1 MRFFIIIQN
10 DKYTR
15 FKHKKPIP
23 AKLGMKNYKK
33 MKHKIIITIG
43 LFLGL
48 LTKAQSLQDYLTIAS
63 ENNPEL
69 KAMQYK
75 YESALEKVNE
85 VGSFPNTTIAA
96 GYFVQEVETR
106 VGAQKAK
113 ISATQTLPWFGALNA
128 KEESANFNAAA
139 QLNNFD
145 FTKRKLFLDVKSTYF
160 ELFELKEKERLI
172 EENIEILKTF
182 ESLALNEL
190 ENNSATMVDV
200 LKIRMEKNELLN
212 QLNNVQENFNA
223 KKIGFNL
230 LLNRDENSPIIVVEN
245 IILQDSEDFNKEQ
258 ISSNPKILQFENLQ
272 SSLEKSELAAK
283 KEGLP
288 TIGIG
293 LDYGIVE
300 KRDVNNLV
308 DNGKDIIMP
317 MVSVSFPLFSK
328 KYSSKQKQL
337 RIDQKSLEASKENT
351 FNQLNTIFENSKSKL
366 SNSKGSI
373 ATQIKNIEEANNAKK
388 ILLSAY
394 ETSKVDFEQLLEI
407 QQLQLKFELKKVI
420 SEKEYAIQK
429 STLEFLTKEN

>member
-1 MRFFIIIQN
+1 MKVNPIFIMM
-10 DKYTR
+10 
-15 FKHKKPIP
+15 F
-23 AKLGMKNYKK
+23 
-33 MKHKIIITIG
+33 
-43 LFLGL
+43 L
-48 LTKAQSLQDYLTIAS
+48 LTISAKAQSLNDYLLIAS

-69 KAMQYK
+69 QAIQYK

-113 ISATQTLPWFGALNA
+113 ISATQTLPWFGTLNA
-128 KEESANFNAAA
+128 KEESANYNAAA

-145 FTKRKLFLDVKSTYF
+145 FSRRKLFLDVKSAYF

-172 EENIEILKTF
+172 LENIEILKTF
-182 ESLALNEL
+182 ESLGLNEL
-190 ENNSATMVDV
+190 ENNRATMVDV
-200 LKIRMEKNELLN
+200 LKIRMEKNELQN
-212 QLNNVQENFNA
+212 QLSSVQRNFKA
-223 KKIGFNL
+223 KKNTFNF
-230 LLNRDENSPIIVVEN
+230 LLNRDENSDVNLPEN
-245 IILQDSEDFNKEQ
+245 PLLQVSDDFSKEQ
-258 ISSNPKILQFENLQ
+258 ISNNPKILQFENLQ
-272 SSLEKSELAAK
+272 SSLEKSELAIK
-283 KEGLP
+283 KERLP

-300 KRDVNNLV
+300 KRAINDLA

-337 RIDQKSLEASKENT
+337 KIDQQALESSKENT
-351 FNQLNTIFENSKSKL
+351 YNQLFTIFENSKSKL
-366 SNSKGSI
+366 TNSKVSI
-373 ATQIKNIEEANNAKK
+373 ATQIDNIKEAKRAKK

-394 ETSKVDFEQLLEI
+394 ETSTVDFEQLLEI

-429 STLEFLTKEN
+429 STLEFLTKDN

>member
-1 MRFFIIIQN
+1 MKVNLIFIMV
-10 DKYTR
+10 
-15 FKHKKPIP
+15 F
-23 AKLGMKNYKK
+23 
-33 MKHKIIITIG
+33 
-43 LFLGL
+43 L
-48 LTKAQSLQDYLTIAS
+48 LTISAKAQSLKDYLQIAS
-63 ENNPEL
+63 KNNPEL
-69 KAMQYK
+69 QAIQYT

-85 VGSFPNTTIAA
+85 VGSLPNTTIAA

-113 ISATQTLPWFGALNA
+113 ISATQMLPWFGALNA
-128 KEESANFNAAA
+128 KKESANYNAAA

-145 FTKRKLFLDVKSTYF
+145 FMKRKLFLNVKTAYF

-172 EENIEILKTF
+172 LENIEILKTF
-182 ESLALNEL
+182 ESLGLNEL
-190 ENNSATMVDV
+190 ENNRATVVDI

-212 QLNNVQENFNA
+212 QLNSVQENFNA
-223 KKIGFNL
+223 KKRTFNL
-230 LLNRDENSPIIVVEN
+230 LLNRAENSTVILLEN
-245 IILQDSEDFNKEQ
+245 TILQDSENFNKAQ

-272 SSLEKSELAAK
+272 SSLEKSELAIQ
-283 KEGLP
+283 KESLP

-300 KRDVNNLV
+300 KRDVNDLD

-337 RIDQKSLEASKENT
+337 KIDQQALNARKENT
-351 FNQLNTIFENSKSKL
+351 YNQLYTIFENAKSKL
-366 SNSKGSI
+366 SNSKVSI
-373 ATQIKNIEEANNAKK
+373 ATQIENIKEVENAKK

-394 ETSKVDFEQLLEI
+394 ETSTVDFEQLLEI

-429 STLEFLTKEN
+429 STLEFLTKDN

>member
-1 MRFFIIIQN
+1 MKVNIIFIMV
-10 DKYTR
+10 
-15 FKHKKPIP
+15 F
-23 AKLGMKNYKK
+23 
-33 MKHKIIITIG
+33 
-43 LFLGL
+43 L
-48 LTKAQSLQDYLTIAS
+48 LTISAKAQSLSDYLKIAS

-69 KAMQYK
+69 KAIQYK
-75 YESALEKVNE
+75 YESAVEKVNE
-85 VGSFPNTTIAA
+85 VGSLPNTTIAV

-113 ISATQTLPWFGALNA
+113 ISATQMLPWFGTLNT
-128 KEESANFNAAA
+128 KEESAQFNAAA
-139 QLNNFD
+139 QLNNLD
-145 FTKRKLFLDVKSTYF
+145 FTKRKLFLDVKSAYF
-160 ELFELKEKERLI
+160 ELFKLKEKERLI
-172 EENIEILKTF
+172 LENIEILKTF
-182 ESLALNEL
+182 ESLALNAL
-190 ENNSATMVDV
+190 ENNRATMVDV

-212 QLNNVQENFNA
+212 QLSSVQENFNA

-230 LLNRDENSPIIVVEN
+230 LLNRDINSVIILVEN
-245 IILQDSEDFNKEQ
+245 INSQDSEDFNKEQ

-272 SSLEKSELAAK
+272 SSLEKSELAIK
-283 KEGLP
+283 QEGLP

-293 LDYGIVE
+293 LDYGFVE

-337 RIDQKSLEASKENT
+337 QIDQKALEASKQNT
-351 FNQLNTIFENSKSKL
+351 FNQLYSIFENSKSKL
-366 SNSKGSI
+366 SNSKVSI
-373 ATQIKNIEEANNAKK
+373 ATQIDNIKEAESAKK

-394 ETSKVDFEQLLEI
+394 ETSTVDFEQLLEI

>member
-1 MRFFIIIQN
+1 M
-10 DKYTR
+10 
-15 FKHKKPIP
+15 
-23 AKLGMKNYKK
+23 
-33 MKHKIIITIG
+33 IG
-43 LFLGL
+43 LL
-48 LTKAQSLQDYLTIAS
+48 LTVTVKAQSLSDYLIIAS
-63 ENNPEL
+63 KNNPEL
-69 KAMQYK
+69 KAIQYK
-75 YESALEKVNE
+75 YESAVEKVTE
-85 VGSFPNTTIAA
+85 VGSFPNTTISA

-113 ISATQTLPWFGALNA
+113 FSANQALPWFGVLNA
-128 KEESANFNAAA
+128 KEESANYSAAA

-160 ELFELKEKERLI
+160 ELFELQEKKQLI
-172 EENIEILKTF
+172 LENNKILKTF

-190 ENNSATMVDV
+190 ENNRATMVDV
-200 LKIRMEKNELLN
+200 LKIRMEKNELIN
-212 QLNNVQENFNA
+212 QLNSIQENLKA
-223 KKIGFNL
+223 KKITFNL
-230 LLNRDENSPIIVVEN
+230 LLNRDVYSPIEINEN
-245 IILQDSEDFNKEQ
+245 IILINSEGFKKEQ
-258 ISSNPKILQFENLQ
+258 LSNNPKILQFENLQ
-272 SSLEKSELAAK
+272 SSLEQSELAIK

-288 TIGIG
+288 TIGLG

-300 KRDVNNLV
+300 KRELNDLA

-337 RIDQKSLEASKENT
+337 QIDQQALEATKENT
-351 FNQLNTIFENSKSKL
+351 YNQLYTIFENAKSKL
-366 SNSKGSI
+366 SNSKVSI
-373 ATQIKNIEEANNAKK
+373 ATQEDNIKEAEIAKK

>member
-1 MRFFIIIQN
+1 MKVNLIFIMM
-10 DKYTR
+10 
-15 FKHKKPIP
+15 F
-23 AKLGMKNYKK
+23 
-33 MKHKIIITIG
+33 
-43 LFLGL
+43 L
-48 LTKAQSLQDYLTIAS
+48 LTISAKAQSLIDYLLIAS

-69 KAMQYK
+69 QAIQYK

-113 ISATQTLPWFGALNA
+113 ISATQMLPWFGTLNA
-128 KEESANFNAAA
+128 KEESANYNAAA

-145 FTKRKLFLDVKSTYF
+145 FTKRKLFLDVKSAYF

-172 EENIEILKTF
+172 LENIEILKTF
-182 ESLALNEL
+182 ESLGLNEL
-190 ENNSATMVDV
+190 ENNRATMVDV

-212 QLNNVQENFNA
+212 QLSSVQENFKA
-223 KKIGFNL
+223 KKNTFNL
-230 LLNRDENSPIIVVEN
+230 ILNRDENSDV
-245 IILQDSEDFNKEQ
+245 ILPEIPLLQVSAIFNKEQ
-258 ISSNPKILQFENLQ
+258 ISNNPKILQFENLQ
-272 SSLEKSELAAK
+272 SSIEKSELAAK

-300 KRDVNNLV
+300 KRDVANLT

-337 RIDQKSLEASKENT
+337 KIDYQALEASKKNT
-351 FNQLNTIFENSKSKL
+351 YNQLYTIFENSKSKL
-366 SNSKGSI
+366 TNSKVSI
-373 ATQIKNIEEANNAKK
+373 ATQIDNIKEAKRAKK

-394 ETSKVDFEQLLEI
+394 ETSTVDFEQLLEI

-429 STLEFLTKEN
+429 STLEFLTTEN

>member
-1 MRFFIIIQN
+1 MKVNLIFIMM
-10 DKYTR
+10 
-15 FKHKKPIP
+15 F
-23 AKLGMKNYKK
+23 
-33 MKHKIIITIG
+33 
-43 LFLGL
+43 L
-48 LTKAQSLQDYLTIAS
+48 LTISAKAQSLNDYLLIAS

-69 KAMQYK
+69 QAIQYK

-113 ISATQTLPWFGALNA
+113 ISATQMLPWFGALNA
-128 KEESANFNAAA
+128 KEESANYNAAA
-139 QLNNFD
+139 KLNNFD
-145 FTKRKLFLDVKSTYF
+145 FTKRKLFLDVKSAYF

-172 EENIEILKTF
+172 LENIEILKTF
-182 ESLALNEL
+182 ESLGLNEL
-190 ENNSATMVDV
+190 ENNRATMVDV

-212 QLNNVQENFNA
+212 QLSSVQENFKA
-223 KKIGFNL
+223 KKNTFNL
-230 LLNRDENSPIIVVEN
+230 ILNRDENSDV
-245 IILQDSEDFNKEQ
+245 ILPEIPLLQVSAIFNKEQ
-258 ISSNPKILQFENLQ
+258 ISNNPKILQFENLQ
-272 SSLEKSELAAK
+272 SSIEKSELAAK

-300 KRDVNNLV
+300 KRDVANLT

-337 RIDQKSLEASKENT
+337 KIDYQALEASKKNT
-351 FNQLNTIFENSKSKL
+351 YNQLYTIFENSKSKL
-366 SNSKGSI
+366 TNSKVSI
-373 ATQIKNIEEANNAKK
+373 ATQIDNIKEAESAKK

-394 ETSKVDFEQLLEI
+394 ETSTVDFEQLLEI

-429 STLEFLTKEN
+429 STLEFLTTEN